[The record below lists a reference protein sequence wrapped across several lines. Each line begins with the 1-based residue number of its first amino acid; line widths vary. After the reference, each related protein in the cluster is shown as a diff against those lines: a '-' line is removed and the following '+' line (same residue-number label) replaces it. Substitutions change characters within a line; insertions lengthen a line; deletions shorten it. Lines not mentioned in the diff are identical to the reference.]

1 MRRINIFFCLLFT
14 TLLSAQ
20 NNADWREKLDPE
32 VKAAFNS
39 NQNVDILIVLKE
51 TADISAA
58 KNFNTKSAK
67 AQYVFSKLRET
78 AQRSQVNV
86 SRILYEH
93 NAFANAFY
101 LVNAIS
107 VQKCTP
113 ELIEKI
119 GKLPEV
125 ASLGTDPWTYFDGF
139 SRSDNFS
146 KVVTSNQQTTDRG
159 TIEWGIEKINAPAVW
174 ALGYTGQGITVGGAD
189 TGYDWTHPALRSH
202 YRGYNVMDSIAN
214 HTYNWHDGIHD
225 ISPLNADSLNPCGLN
240 LQSPCDDNSHGTHT
254 AGTMVGD
261 DGQGNQIGVAPG
273 AKWIGCRNME
283 RGWGKPSSYIECFE
297 WFLAP
302 TDLNGA
308 NPDIAKAPHV
318 INNSWYCAV
327 SEGCNSD
334 AINELMRTA
343 VINLKASGVV
353 VVISNGNDG
362 SGGQCQTTNNPPAKF
377 KESFGVGAT
386 DIDDAITGFSSRG
399 PILDQGNFVV
409 KPNVSAPGANVRS
422 SVPNGNYSNFWGTS
436 MAGPH
441 VVGMVAL
448 ILSARPDLAG
458 NVEAI
463 EKIVQNTAVFF
474 TDSLQ
479 CNGLSED
486 ARPNHSYGWGR
497 IDALAAVNEALTF
510 VIPTTSPFEVA
521 FEARLLENPVN
532 DALIFEIKN
541 LPNEGVLEIF
551 NGEGKLIESQLLKAT
566 TLDVHRISGKD
577 MNSGVYFWKI
587 NAGNTVVSGKLV
599 KI

>member
-1 MRRINIFFCLLFT
+1 MIRITILFCLLFT

-20 NNADWREKLDPE
+20 NDANWREKLDPE
-32 VKAAFNS
+32 VKTALNTH
-39 NQNVDILIVLKE
+39 QTLDILIVLKE

-58 KNFNTKSAK
+58 KNIKTKNAK
-67 AQYVFSKLRET
+67 AQFVFSKLRET

-86 SRILYEH
+86 SRILYEN

-113 ELIEKI
+113 ELMEKI
-119 GKLPEV
+119 AKLPEV

-139 SRSDNFS
+139 STADDRRTTADGTQS
-146 KVVTSNQQTTDRG
+146 TDRG

-174 ALGYTGQGITVGGAD
+174 GLGYTGQGITVGGAD
-189 TGYDWTHPALRSH
+189 TGYDWTHPALRTH
-202 YRGYNVMDSIAN
+202 YRGYDVSANTVN
-214 HTYNWHDGIHD
+214 HTFNWHDGIHE
-225 ISPLNADSLNPCGLN
+225 ISPLNSNPFNPCGIN

-261 DGQGNQIGVAPG
+261 DEQGNQIGVAPG

-308 NPDIAKAPHV
+308 NPDISKAPHV

-377 KESFGVGAT
+377 TESFGVGAT

-399 PILDQGNFVV
+399 PIFDQGNFVV

-422 SVPNGNYSNFWGTS
+422 SVPNGNYAHFWGTS

-458 NVEAI
+458 EVDAI
-463 EKIVQNTAVFF
+463 EEIVQNTAVFF

-479 CNGLSED
+479 CNGLGED

-497 IDALAAVNEALTF
+497 INALAAVNEALTY
-510 VIPTTSPFEVA
+510 VLPTASPNELD

-532 DALIFEIKN
+532 DALLFEIKN
-541 LPNEGVLEIF
+541 LQNEGILEVF
-551 NGEGKLIESQLLKAT
+551 NAEGKLMGTQTLKAT
-566 TLDVHRISGKD
+566 NFEVFSFSGKG

-587 NAGNTVVSGKLV
+587 SGGNAVVSGKFV